1 MKKKIGITGL
11 NNKEINSLNKK
22 YNKFLFKK
30 IDNKNFFSKN
40 NRDITALIILFEY
53 PVQKT
58 INIFFRKKFRLFY
71 NLKWLHLSR
80 AGVDE
85 LIPYLKEY
93 KFNISCGKKIQAPH
107 VSEHCMSLLL
117 GVSRCLFYNN
127 NLVKLRPIE
136 IKSKKLLIVGMGGIG
151 QEISKMSNHFGLK
164 VYSASRTVK
173 KIKNVIKSFNI
184 KNLSKIVNKFD
195 IVINALPF
203 TSLTKNIFNKKIF
216 GKMKKNS
223 IFICASRS
231 QTINKDHLMQYIK
244 KKKFFGVGIDNTGNF
259 PIKKNTFFHKKYNL
273 IITNHQGGKT
283 DNVLRKKQLA
293 FQNINNFFRG
303 KKIKNLVSKKLEY

>member
-11 NNKEINSLNKK
+11 KNTEINYLNRKYKK
-22 YNKFLFKK
+22 FIFQN
-30 IDNKNFFSKN
+30 INDKNFFSKK

-58 INIFFRKKFRLFY
+58 LNSFFTKRFRVFH

-80 AGVDE
+80 AGIDE

-93 KFNISCGKKIQAPH
+93 KFKISCGKKIQAPQ

-117 GVSRCLFYNN
+117 GISRCLFNN
-127 NLVKLRPIE
+127 DDTFKFKPIE

-151 QEISKMSNHFGLK
+151 QEISKLSNSFGLK
-164 VYSASRTVK
+164 VYSVSKRQN
-173 KIKNVIKSFNI
+173 KIKNIINSFNI
-184 KNLSKIVNKFD
+184 KHLAKIVNKFD
-195 IVINALPF
+195 IVINALPL
-203 TSLTKNIFNKKIF
+203 TNLTKNIFNKEIF
-216 GKMKKNS
+216 KKMKKNS
-223 IFICASRS
+223 IFICISRS
-231 QTINKDHLMQYIK
+231 QTVNKNHLMKYIK
-244 KKKFFGVGIDNTGNF
+244 KKFFFGVGIDNTGNF
-259 PIKKNTFFHKKYNL
+259 PIKKNVFFNKKYNF

-283 DNVLRKKQLA
+283 DNILRKKELS
-293 FQNINNFFRG
+293 FQNINNFSRG